1 MSMSRCELFPVFAV
15 CAVLTG
21 CGAVE
26 SYPAIALTDRRLAE
40 FDDMHS
46 IEREKLGLPPLPATA
61 KVEVER
67 SSRAGT
73 PYDAM
78 LHVYAQQQSRTIA
91 FRRRGEELKWIHE
104 QVTVYGP
111 RQFTEVDGTFTE
123 RVTLTYETS
132 RVAHFR
138 LNQLNVSYRGPDA
151 NLSAKSDPTLAD
163 VKPLLDQWLGRR

>member
-1 MSMSRCELFPVFAV
+1 MSISRCGLFPVLAV
-15 CAVLTG
+15 CALLTG
-21 CGAVE
+21 CGAGQ
-26 SYPAIALTDRRLAE
+26 SYPAIALTDQRLAE
-40 FDDMHS
+40 FGDMHS
-46 IEREKLGLPPLPATA
+46 IEREKLGLPPLPSTA

-78 LHVYAQQQSRTIA
+78 LHVYTQQQSRTIA

-111 RQFTEVDGTFTE
+111 RQYTDADGTFTE
-123 RVTLTYETS
+123 HITLTYETS

-138 LNQLNVSYRGPDA
+138 LNQLNVSYRGPDT

-163 VKPLLDQWLGRR
+163 VKPLLDQWIGQR